1 MTSAKCFI
9 NWLKEAGRGH
19 LAASFGWGAML
30 VYCVLSITWL
40 SFDTD
45 YTYFGIG
52 STGLSWLGAG
62 LGLAMA
68 FLEFSY
74 LFQQKKQD
82 FYYSLPVKKSTVFW
96 SRYVH
101 GMIHSILPLA
111 LAISVCGIFQ
121 SAVDAEFAP
130 FAWSYT
136 GKSFLAAAG
145 VFLIFYH
152 IGVLCITACGNVL
165 SSLALCGVF
174 IFYFRILIESVF
186 ATFSSGFFQT
196 YYRIPLLEKLAE
208 VLSPFAL
215 AEALTGRDVYEKSL
229 VLRYMPSG
237 DLIAAALVWIV
248 LLFLLTAF
256 AQRKRKTERTG
267 RIFAVLAAERI
278 AEAGISFLAGVWA
291 AGFVLDMSGM
301 MEGSRLT
308 AGILA
313 AVISAAVAAAVHC
326 LLETVLKNPETGPG
340 KKIFR
345 RKWQLA
351 LSCTAA
357 VAACMVFPVGASSYD
372 TYFPAEAASVSVSI
386 DGLGMSYDIYTQ
398 VQGDRED
405 YETDDQLV
413 KYTLTGEGKSAA
425 LGWLQEIALEQG
437 SVEAA
442 PDSVMLSG
450 ADSGDAGGSP
460 YTWAAVCY
468 HLEDGSEHYRT
479 YPISREET
487 EAFAA
492 VYETGEYKQI
502 AYPAVNLSGVEEDR
516 FTWDDGVTGTP
527 LKMTAEDKER
537 LVEAY
542 REDVAEFEMAEL
554 TTALPAGIVEIRS
567 SRSGNETDMVVYPF
581 FERTC
586 SILEEKGVDMAK
598 TLKDYPVE
606 SVEVRESLFST
617 PSGSAGGVSRSFYE
631 EPEEV
636 AEWKEKLVPDEL
648 DVQPL
653 LYPLDHS
660 KEIKA
665 VIREEET
672 NSLIRVDCVVMPG
685 K

>member
-19 LAASFGWGAML
+19 LAAFLGSGAML
-30 VYCVLSITWL
+30 VYSVLSITWL

-45 YTYFGIG
+45 YIYFGIG
-52 STGLSWLGAG
+52 STELSWLGAG

-68 FLEFSY
+68 FLEFFY

-152 IGVLCITACGNVL
+152 IGVLCITVCGNVL
-165 SSLALCGVF
+165 SSLILCGVF
-174 IFYFRILIESVF
+174 IFYFRILIKSVF
-186 ATFSSGFFQT
+186 VTFASGFFQT
-196 YYRIPLLEKLAE
+196 YYRIPIFEKLAE
-208 VLSPFAL
+208 MLSPFSL
-215 AEALTGRDVYEKSL
+215 AEALTGRDVYEKPL
-229 VLRYMPSG
+229 VLRYIPSG

-256 AQRKRKTERTG
+256 AQRKRKTECTG
-267 RIFAVLAAERI
+267 RVFAVLAAERI
-278 AEAGISFLAGVWA
+278 AETGISFLAGVWA
-291 AGFVLDMSGM
+291 AGFVLDLSGM

-313 AVISAAVAAAVHC
+313 AVISAAAAAAVHC
-326 LLETVLKNPETGPG
+326 ILETVLKSPGTGLG

-345 RKWQLA
+345 RKWQLV
-351 LSCTAA
+351 LSCAAA

-372 TYFPAEAASVSVSI
+372 TYFPEEAASVSISI
-386 DGLGMSYDIYTQ
+386 DGLGMNYDIYTQ

-425 LGWLQEIALEQG
+425 LGWLRGIALEQG

-442 PDSVMLSG
+442 PDSGMLSG
-450 ADSGDAGGSP
+450 ADAEGSP

-542 REDVAEFEMAEL
+542 QEDVAEFEMAVL
-554 TTALPAGIVEIRS
+554 TTALPAGNVEIRS

-606 SVEVRESLFST
+606 SVEVRESLFSA
-617 PSGSAGGVSRSFYE
+617 PAGSVGGVSRSFYE
-631 EPEEV
+631 DPEEV
-636 AEWKEKLVPDEL
+636 AEWKGKLVPDEL

-672 NSLIRVDCVVMPG
+672 NSLIQVDCVAMPG

>member
-19 LAASFGWGAML
+19 LAASLGWGAML
-30 VYCVLSITWL
+30 VFSILSITRL

-52 STGLSWLGAG
+52 STELSWHSAG
-62 LGLAMA
+62 LGLAIA
-68 FLEFSY
+68 FLEFFY

-152 IGVLCITACGNVL
+152 IGVLCITVCGNVI
-165 SSLALCGVF
+165 SSLVLCGVV
-174 IFYFRILIESVF
+174 IFYFRILIKNVF
-186 ATFSSGFFQT
+186 VTFASGFFQT
-196 YYRIPLLEKLAE
+196 YYRIPVLEKLSE
-208 VLSPFAL
+208 VLSPFSL
-215 AEALTGRDVYEKSL
+215 AEALTGRDVYEKPL
-229 VLRYMPSG
+229 VLRFTPSG
-237 DLIAAALVWIV
+237 DLIAAARAWIV

-256 AQRKRKTERTG
+256 AQRRRKTERTG
-267 RIFAVLAAERI
+267 RIFTVLAAERI
-278 AEAGISFLAGVWA
+278 VEAGISFLAGMWA

-301 MEGSRLT
+301 MEDSRLT

-313 AVISAAVAAAVHC
+313 AVISVAAAAAVHC
-326 LLETVLKNPETGPG
+326 LLETVLKNPGTGMG
-340 KKIFR
+340 TGIFR

-351 LSCTAA
+351 LSCAA
-357 VAACMVFPVGASSYD
+357 AAAACMVFPVGASSYD
-372 TYFPAEAASVSVSI
+372 TYFPEEAASVSISI
-386 DGLGMSYDIYTQ
+386 DGLGMSYDIYMQ

-425 LGWLQEIALEQG
+425 LGWLQEIAFGQG
-437 SVEAA
+437 STEAA
-442 PDSVMLSG
+442 PDSAIQSG
-450 ADSGDAGGSP
+450 EDAGDAGGSP

-479 YPISREET
+479 YPISREEV
-487 EAFAA
+487 EEFAA
-492 VYETGEYKQI
+492 VYETAEYKQI
-502 AYPAVNLSGVEEDR
+502 AYSAVNLSEVGEDR
-516 FTWDDGVTGTP
+516 FSWDDGVAGAT

-542 REDVAEFEMAEL
+542 REDVAELEMAEL
-554 TTALPAGIVEIRS
+554 TTALPAGTVEVRS
-567 SRSGNETDMVVYPF
+567 SRSGNVTDMVVYPF
-581 FERTC
+581 FKRTC

-606 SVEVRESLFST
+606 SVEVRETIFST
-617 PSGSAGGVSRSFYE
+617 SPGHDGGVTMSVYE

-636 AEWKEKLVPDEL
+636 AEWKEKLVPEEL

-665 VIREEET
+665 VVEET
-672 NSLIRVDCVVMPG
+672 ETSSLIQVDCAVMPG